1 MIATSV
7 LGQCFDKSKMMSNTG
22 ERIISHQEIYSFSKY
37 ELSCKFPLRIPAR
50 STCLPPGDVF
60 SNLQKSL
67 HTVVY
72 SSPAHVVSPT
82 TQTHML
88 LYYFNYLST
97 FTQMLITLH
106 PYYDNFSDYNLSC
119 PFFAV
124 IDVLISDIKAPD
136 KICMLGN
143 SKNKHFHLPLYLNLV
158 SVYV

>member
-1 MIATSV
+1 
-7 LGQCFDKSKMMSNTG
+7 MSNTV
-22 ERIISHQEIYSFSKY
+22 ERIISHQEMYSFSKY
-37 ELSCKFPLRIPAR
+37 DLSCKFPLRISAH

-67 HTVVY
+67 HTVIY

-106 PYYDNFSDYNLSC
+106 LYYGKVYDYNC
-119 PFFAV
+119 
-124 IDVLISDIKAPD
+124 I
-136 KICMLGN
+136 
-143 SKNKHFHLPLYLNLV
+143 LPIFCSYCC
-158 SVYV
+158 SYF

>member
-1 MIATSV
+1 
-7 LGQCFDKSKMMSNTG
+7 MSDTV

-37 ELSCKFPLRIPAR
+37 HLSCGFPLRIPAH

-60 SNLQKSL
+60 SDPQKSL

-88 LYYFNYLST
+88 LYYFNYLSA

-106 PYYDNFSDYNLSC
+106 PDYGSVSDYNLTC

-124 IDVLISDIKAPD
+124 TDVLISEIKAPD
-136 KICMLGN
+136 KICTPGT
-143 SKNKHFHLPLYLNLV
+143 SKNKHFHLPLCLNLA

>member
-1 MIATSV
+1 
-7 LGQCFDKSKMMSNTG
+7 MSDTV

-37 ELSCKFPLRIPAR
+37 HLSCGFPLRIPAH

-60 SNLQKSL
+60 SDPQKSL

-88 LYYFNYLST
+88 LYYFNYL
-97 FTQMLITLH
+97 LITLH
-106 PYYDNFSDYNLSC
+106 PDYSSVSDYNLTC

-124 IDVLISDIKAPD
+124 TDVLISEIKAPD
-136 KICMLGN
+136 KICTPGT
-143 SKNKHFHLPLYLNLV
+143 SKNKHFHLPLYLNLAF
-158 SVYV
+158 VYL